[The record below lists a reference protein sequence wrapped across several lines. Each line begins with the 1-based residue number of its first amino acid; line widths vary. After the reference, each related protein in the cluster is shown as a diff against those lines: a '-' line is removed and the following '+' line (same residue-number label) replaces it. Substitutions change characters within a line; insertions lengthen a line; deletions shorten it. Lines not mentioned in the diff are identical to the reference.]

1 MSKNIPR
8 NLMSIDISMIL
19 YEIKGYKKGEKV
31 KRERGEKGKMKN
43 RGLLVLSFPFPFY
56 PFPLFPHRQLTN

>member
-31 KRERGEKGKMKN
+31 KRGKRLKGRKGK
-43 RGLLVLSFPFPFY
+43 RGK
-56 PFPLFPHRQLTN
+56 